1 MNKTELLAV
10 CNNLGIRKISSK
22 NKTQLI
28 ELINDSKTSNTNA
41 NINKKKIIIEEDNI
55 EFINK
60 EPLVSVVCDNNLLT
74 ILNKLLEKLSIKE
87 IAVNLNLAPGTL
99 TRWIELNDIP
109 KSYEFDLLKMAGIK
123 IDYSKY
129 SSKQK
134 DQFFTPVKTAKYC
147 FEKFCETIK
156 AFEET
161 EKDFIFIEP
170 SAGDGSFL
178 KILPNDRTIA
188 MDIESTNSNILEQDY
203 LDWNPPLEKV
213 EPNFAKGGVVGN
225 QGSPTRYVVFG
236 NPPFGLRGHLALRFI
251 NHSNNFHAEYV
262 CFILPQLFE
271 SDGTGVPRKRVKGFN
286 LIHSEKIETNFYEP
300 NKNELTINTI
310 FQIWSKHHTNDEY
323 NIQDFT
329 TENMRV
335 YSMSDGGTVSSTR
348 NKDMIGKC
356 DVYLPSTCFGKE
368 NMKFYNSFDDLPG
381 KKGYGIIFYNNKEE
395 MLKKFLLIEWKN
407 IAFLSTNSAYNLR
420 SSQIYSLFT

>member
-1 MNKTELLAV
+1 MELNKMNKSELLDV
-10 CNNLGIRKISSK
+10 CKNLGIIKVSSK

-28 ELINDSKTSNTNA
+28 ELINDSKISKQ
-41 NINKKKIIIEEDNI
+41 IKKKIIIEEDDKTEEDTKI
-55 EFINK
+55 E
-60 EPLVSVVCDNNLLT
+60 SVNDNNLLS

-87 IAVNLNLAPGTL
+87 LSSKLNLAPGTL
-99 TRWIELNDIP
+99 TRWIDLNDIP

-147 FEKFCETIK
+147 FGKFCEKIK
-156 AFEET
+156 EFEET
-161 EKDFIFIEP
+161 EKDFVFIEP

-178 KILPNDRTIA
+178 KVLPENRTIA
-188 MDIESTNSNILEQDY
+188 MDIESTNSAILEQDY
-203 LDWNPPLEKV
+203 LDWNPPLE
-213 EPNFAKGGVVGN
+213 PNFDSTFSKGGR
-225 QGSPTRYVVFG
+225 RYVVFG

-251 NHSNNFHAEYV
+251 NHSYEFAEYV

-271 SDGTGVPRKRVKGFN
+271 SDGKGVPRKRVKGFN

-300 NKNELTINTI
+300 NKNELKVNTI
-310 FQIWSKHHTNDEY
+310 FQIWSKHHINKDY
-323 NIQDFT
+323 DIQDFT

-335 YSMSDGGTVSSTR
+335 YSMSDGGTIASTR

-356 DVYLPSTCFGKE
+356 DAYIPSTCFGKE
-368 NMKFYNSFDDLPG
+368 NMKCYDNFENLPG
-381 KKGYGIIFYNNKEE
+381 KKGYGIMFYTNKQE
-395 MLKKFLLIEWKN
+395 MLQKFLLIDWKN

-420 SSQIYSLFT
+420 SSQIYSLFN